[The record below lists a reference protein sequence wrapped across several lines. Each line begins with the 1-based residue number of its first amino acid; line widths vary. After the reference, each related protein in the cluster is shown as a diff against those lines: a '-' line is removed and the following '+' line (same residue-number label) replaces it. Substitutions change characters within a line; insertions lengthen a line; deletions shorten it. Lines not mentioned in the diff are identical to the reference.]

1 MQFRKAM
8 MVANGNADNVNPKS
22 GKNQDQM
29 AIMNDN
35 LDDRI

>member
-1 MQFRKAM
+1 MA
-8 MVANGNADNVNPKS
+8 VNGNNDNVNS
-22 GKNQDQM
+22 KNGMNAEKM